1 MKVLFVSSLYPPYE
15 IPGAPTI
22 VSGLAEGL
30 VARGDD
36 VAVVTLAPDGVA
48 REELRNGVR
57 CYYLSLAN
65 IYWPLTP
72 DRRPPPVWKKILWHL
87 IDAYNPVMA
96 RKLGRVIAREKP
108 DVINMHNI
116 QGFSVAVWREAKRRG
131 VPVVQTVHDYY
142 LACANSTMHRAG
154 RNCAA
159 VCTQCRIFGTPR
171 RVLSN
176 IPAIVTAVSHRT
188 LTLIERAGVFR
199 KVADKVIIH
208 GRNGKYAT
216 PAPRQEWLRL
226 V

>member
-1 MKVLFVSSLYPPYE
+1 MKVLFVSTVYAPNELG
-15 IPGAPTI
+15 GAERI
-22 VSGLAEGL
+22 VRAMAEEL

-48 REELRNGVR
+48 REEVRNGVR

-65 IYWPLTP
+65 IYWPHTP
-72 DRRPPPVWKKILWHL
+72 DFRPPVWKKILWHL

-142 LACANSTMHRAG
+142 LACANSTMHRNG

-159 VCTQCRIFGTPR
+159 VC
-171 RVLSN
+171 
-176 IPAIVTAVSHRT
+176 A
-188 LTLIERAGVFR
+188 
-199 KVADKVIIH
+199 
-208 GRNGKYAT
+208 
-216 PAPRQEWLRL
+216 
-226 V
+226 